1 LLYLYLCVRINRKNT
16 VHTNLFLF
24 NTISDIISNDL
35 SSFLLFPM
43 DENRFISGHGRP
55 DVRSSADG
63 GEDEGSRAPRPRSG
77 HARSLSVQSRSATR
91 GPRATSV
98 APSQAKEVAKGRKQQ
113 DKKIFKYAR
122 AGDADREHYPKLVKH
137 LNSGKRSLGTS
148 TIGR

>member
-1 LLYLYLCVRINRKNT
+1 MLILQCNLSQISISFPYPFIIMIGLDSISFSYLYL
-16 VHTNLFLF
+16 FY
-24 NTISDIISNDL
+24 
-35 SSFLLFPM
+35 
-43 DENRFISGHGRP
+43 SGHGRP
-55 DVRSSADG
+55 DVRSSEG
-63 GEDEGSRAPRPRSG
+63 GEDEGQGSRPPRSRSG

-98 APSQAKEVAKGRKQQ
+98 APSQVKEVVKARKQQ
-113 DKKIFKYAR
+113 DRKIFKYAR